1 MLESAPRTPLAV
13 LGLVGL
19 LCLPHSAASQDTVRR
34 VTLTE
39 ALREF
44 AENSLALKIA
54 RSEAARTAGAARQ
67 SRAYANPSFTIGRD
81 DLGHGSEKFWEE
93 TMQLVQQVEW
103 PGRTSAR
110 GRAATHTI
118 GASAARLRADSIQL
132 AFEVREA
139 YATAW
144 LAEESELTIRQAAG
158 VIRSVAEDAEV
169 RLEAGDISAYEAR
182 RLRLERV
189 RAEQDMTEA
198 GIRSRAAR
206 RQLATLISPGT
217 GTTEVGPSAAPRG
230 VPPPITREDAL
241 RLLAARPDL
250 EAAEMEL
257 DAAQAEFDV
266 ARSHWIPAPTLGVG
280 YRHHLDG
287 FAGASLGLDLPLP
300 LFDRGAGAREEAAA
314 QSSTAAYRLN
324 LMRQLAEN
332 DLLNASDR
340 YAASRAR
347 VEVAA
352 EVLLTDGEAL
362 LSSATAAYGENEM
375 TLLELLDAASAFQD
389 ARLIALSLRSEAWID
404 YYDLLRA
411 MGTAPEEE
419 R

>member
-1 MLESAPRTPLAV
+1 MLESPPRTLLAV

-19 LCLPHSAASQDTVRR
+19 LFLPRSAACQDNVRR

-39 ALREF
+39 ALQEF

-54 RSEAARTAGAARQ
+54 RSEAAGTAGAARQ

-93 TMQLVQQVEW
+93 TMQFVQQVEW

-118 GASAARLRADSIQL
+118 SAGAARLRADSIRL
-132 AFEVREA
+132 AFEVRES

-144 LAEESELTIRQAAG
+144 LAEESELTIRQAAD

-182 RLRLERV
+182 RLRLERL
-189 RAEQDMTEA
+189 RAEQDVTEA
-198 GIRSRAAR
+198 GIRTRAAR
-206 RQLATLISPGT
+206 RQLAALISPGMET
-217 GTTEVGPSAAPRG
+217 EEVGPSAALRG
-230 VPPPITREDAL
+230 VPPRIAREEAL
-241 RLLAARPDL
+241 RLLPARPDL
-250 EAAEMEL
+250 EAAAREL
-257 DAAQAEFDV
+257 DAAQAEVDI
-266 ARSHWIPAPTLGVG
+266 ARSYWVPAPTLGVG

-300 LFDRGAGAREEAAA
+300 LFDRGAGTREQAAA
-314 QSSTAAYRLN
+314 QSSAAAYRLD
-324 LMRQLAEN
+324 LRRRLAEN
-332 DLLNASDR
+332 DVLNAADR

-352 EVLLTDGEAL
+352 EVLLADGEAL
-362 LSSATAAYGENEM
+362 LASATAAYGENEM

-389 ARLIALSLRSEAWID
+389 ARLSALSLRSEAWIA